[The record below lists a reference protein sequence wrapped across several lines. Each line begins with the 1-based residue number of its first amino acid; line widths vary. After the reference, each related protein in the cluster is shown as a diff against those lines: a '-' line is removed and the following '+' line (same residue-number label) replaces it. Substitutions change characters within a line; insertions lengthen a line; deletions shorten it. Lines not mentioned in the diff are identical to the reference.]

1 MYVLV
6 ELLLVHLQPLGCD
19 VLNEV
24 YCPTLH
30 DREESLRIHKATPK
44 LKAHTQLSF
53 KYSRAESLARDGE
66 VGKGETTWQ
75 GTGMRHTDLVAVHI
89 PGKVSCQN
97 VPSKC
102 FLSFCYD
109 LQLKWA
115 YQISEV
121 VAGFSIH
128 QSHGIT
134 ETRDIARDGK
144 DEEEGRR
151 GGREERRKG
160 GEEEGGEEEGRR
172 GGREERRKGGEE
184 EGRRGGREERRKG
197 GEEERRKGRRGEE
210 EGRRGGEEEGRRGGR
225 EERRKGGEEE
235 GRRGGREERRK
246 GEEEEERRG
255 GREERR
261 KGGTGKEGGKGKV
274 RE

>member
-6 ELLLVHLQPLGCD
+6 ELLLVHLQPLSCD

-160 GEEEGGEEEGRR
+160 GEEEGRR

-197 GEEERRKGRRGEE
+197 GEEERRKGGEE
-210 EGRRGGEEEGRRGGR
+210 RRKGGE

-235 GRRGGREERRK
+235 GKRGEREERRK

-255 GREERR
+255 GREKRRKRGEEEGRRGGREEQGR
-261 KGGTGKEGGKGKV
+261 KGGRGK
-274 RE
+274 